1 MNLEEGSI
9 CPYCRAGVFEYVK
22 TNHNGCSCHLGGAP
36 CSWCTSDELF
46 CDYCGNHVDEVYL
59 VMKKKEN
66 PVDIRT
72 LLRQLD
78 ENRESMMV
86 LEKMILHK
94 ERIEL
99 SCTVGN
105 NVLVYILDQDVLA
118 ELLQKEIDSL
128 KAFEEKYSS
137 VLELSDLALIGMNAK
152 D

>member
-22 TNHNGCSCHLGGAP
+22 TNHNGCSCHRGGAP

-59 VMKKKEN
+59 VTKEKEN
-66 PVDIRT
+66 PVDVRT
-72 LLRQLD
+72 LLDQID
-78 ENRESMMV
+78 KNRESITN
-86 LEKMILHK
+86 LEDMISLK
-94 ERIEL
+94 ERINL
-99 SCTVGN
+99 VCDTNRKTVTYKLDPD
-105 NVLVYILDQDVLA
+105 VLV

-128 KAFEEKYSS
+128 KAFENKYTPI
-137 VLELSDLALIGMNAK
+137 LEMTDLALNGMNVK